1 MSDLPEHSN
10 VGHIIDIEKLPE
22 YFPTMHI
29 DSLFW
34 ESLGRTVA
42 TFGYL
47 EEVLGKAIFA
57 LTATQKYDSEQDLHN
72 AYADWLKILEK
83 ALSDQLGRLIG
94 SYETAMQAQSVEIV
108 GFVDLIE
115 NLKLAARIRN
125 VLCHGSWKTPDDK
138 GQSVPFFVNNK
149 TETFVTP
156 IDIGYL
162 ATTQRAT
169 AELACEVINSV
180 TSMGWQFPGSN
191 GPGKEIS
198 I

>member
-1 MSDLPEHSN
+1 M
-10 VGHIIDIEKLPE
+10 PE

-29 DSLFW
+29 NSQFW
-34 ESLGRTVA
+34 ESLGRTVG

-57 LTATQKYDSEQDLHN
+57 LTATQKYNTEEDLQN
-72 AYADWLKILEK
+72 AYAEWTKILEK

-94 SYETAMQAQSVEIV
+94 SYEQAMQAHAVEIV
-108 GFVDLIE
+108 GFADLIA
-115 NLKLAARIRN
+115 NLKLAAQIRN
-125 VLCHGSWKTPDDK
+125 VLCHGSWRMPDDN

-149 TETFVTP
+149 TEVFDTP
-156 IDIGYL
+156 IDTRYL
-162 ATTQRAT
+162 AKTQRAT
-169 AELACEVINSV
+169 AELACEVINTV

-191 GPGKEIS
+191 GPGKAIK